1 MRDTA
6 TDNSAPDNSAT
17 AKSARRRVILRN
29 VALGLGCA
37 LLGGLAGWYWQSPR
51 DPAATLAAGDR
62 AAIERVVHDYLLAHP
77 EVLPQAMAE
86 LDRRQSAS
94 QLAGLRDQVEKPAP
108 GAVLGNPAG
117 KVTLVVFTDY
127 ACSYCRRSTQD
138 VEALIA
144 ANPDLK
150 VVVRELP
157 ILSPQSVE
165 AARMALAAAEQG
177 RYAAFHQAMF
187 AAGRP
192 DAASIAAAARSAGL
206 DVARAQRDLAS
217 PAVERELVQ
226 NLDLA
231 KRLGFSGTPSWVVGE
246 TLLTGAVGY
255 DQLAKAIAEARS

>member
-1 MRDTA
+1 MTVTA
-6 TDNSAPDNSAT
+6 P
-17 AKSARRRVILRN
+17 RRRIVTN
-29 VALGLGCA
+29 VALALGCA
-37 LLGGLAGWYWQSPR
+37 LLGGAAGWYWQSHRGPVSAVT
-51 DPAATLAAGDR
+51 PPDR
-62 AAIERVVHDYLLAHP
+62 AVIERVVHDYLMAHP

-94 QLAGLRDQVEKPAP
+94 QLAGMREQVEKPAP
-108 GAVLGNPAG
+108 GVILGNPAG

-127 ACSYCRRSTQD
+127 ACTYCRQSRQD

-157 ILSPQSVE
+157 ILSPQSAD

-177 RYAAFHQAMF
+177 RYAAFHEAMF

-192 DAASIAAAARSAGL
+192 DAASIAAAARAAGL
-206 DVARAQRDLAS
+206 DLARARQTAAS
-217 PAVERELVQ
+217 PGVERELVQ

-246 TLLTGAVGY
+246 TLLTGAVGR
-255 DQLAKAIAEARS
+255 DRLAEAIADARS